1 MQLQSSRPEEKA
13 AAFWFWAINVM
24 AMYVNSME
32 EWLEPVIDEEYS
44 RIGWNL
50 HEVRFLP
57 EYL

>member
-1 MQLQSSRPEEKA
+1 M

-32 EWLEPVIDEEYS
+32 EWLEPAIDEEYS

>member
-1 MQLQSSRPEEKA
+1 MQLQSSRSEEEA
-13 AAFWFWAINVM
+13 AAFWFWAIDVM

-32 EWLEPVIDEEYS
+32 EWLEPAIDEEYS

-50 HEVRFLP
+50 HEARFLP